1 MNKCIIGIL
10 PSYYCENENPYSEYY
25 KYNCIFARKLLEAG
39 GVPVGMM
46 FNGNK
51 LDYKVLDLYDG
62 FLITGGNK
70 INDFVY
76 EILYYAYENNK
87 PVLGICMGA
96 ESIDVFSLLLD
107 SIEKNGGEVT
117 REKVETYYKTIK
129 EKYGSALR
137 RLDPGNIHNNYII
150 DGNIEEA
157 KHEITIA
164 SNTIASKIF
173 PDKIL
178 VPSMHNYDFHAVGSH
193 FKVSAKASDGVC
205 EIIECVDPN
214 KFIFG
219 VHFHPELIKTEVFNY
234 FIDRVKNSE

>member
-1 MNKCIIGIL
+1 MKKNSIKFKTLFYLIL
-10 PSYYCENENPYSEYY
+10 FSVLILALLWIVQVQFLSVFYE
-25 KYNCIFARKLLEAG
+25 KYQIASIKNVA
-39 GVPVGMM
+39 
-46 FNGNK
+46 
-51 LDYKVLDLYDG
+51 
-62 FLITGGNK
+62 NK
-70 INDFVY
+70 IVTNQSDNFAI
-76 EILYYAYENNK
+76 ENYAYENNK

-117 REKVETYYKTIK
+117 REKVGTYYKTIK
-129 EKYGSALR
+129 EKYGSTLR
-137 RLDPGNIHNNYII
+137 RLDPGNIHNNNII
-150 DGNIEEA
+150 DGNIEA
-157 KHEITIA
+157 TKHEITIV

-193 FKVSAKASDGVC
+193 FKVSAKASDGVS

-234 FIDRVKNSE
+234 FIDRVKNS

>member
-1 MNKCIIGIL
+1 MKEKNNTFNDIITTRGVVMNKCIIGIL

-87 PVLGICMGA
+87 TGFRYL
-96 ESIDVFSLLLD
+96 
-107 SIEKNGGEVT
+107 
-117 REKVETYYKTIK
+117 
-129 EKYGSALR
+129 YGS
-137 RLDPGNIHNNYII
+137 
-150 DGNIEEA
+150 
-157 KHEITIA
+157 
-164 SNTIASKIF
+164 
-173 PDKIL
+173 
-178 VPSMHNYDFHAVGSH
+178 
-193 FKVSAKASDGVC
+193 
-205 EIIECVDPN
+205 
-214 KFIFG
+214 
-219 VHFHPELIKTEVFNY
+219 
-234 FIDRVKNSE
+234 

>member
-1 MNKCIIGIL
+1 MNKCVIGIL
-10 PSYYCENENPYSEYY
+10 PSYYCENGNPYSEYY

-39 GVPVGMM
+39 CIPVGMM

-51 LDYKVLDLYDG
+51 LDYNVLDLYDG

-76 EILYYAYENNK
+76 EILYYAYKNNK

-96 ESIDVFSLLLD
+96 ESIDIFSLLLD
-107 SIEKNGGEVT
+107 LIEKDGGEII
-117 REKVETYYKTIK
+117 REKVENYYKSLK

-137 RLDPGNIHNNYII
+137 RLDSGNMHNNNII
-150 DGNIEEA
+150 DGNVEA
-157 KHEITIA
+157 TKHEITIDP
-164 SNTIASKIF
+164 NTIASRIF
-173 PDKIL
+173 PDKLL

-193 FKVSAKASDGVC
+193 FKVSARASDGVS
-205 EIIECVDPN
+205 EIIECTDLD

-219 VHFHPELIKTEVFNY
+219 VHFHPELIKTDVFDY
-234 FIDRVKNSE
+234 FINYIKHNN

>member
-1 MNKCIIGIL
+1 MLMKTI
-10 PSYYCENENPYSEYY
+10 
-25 KYNCIFARKLLEAG
+25 
-39 GVPVGMM
+39 
-46 FNGNK
+46 
-51 LDYKVLDLYDG
+51 
-62 FLITGGNK
+62 
-70 INDFVY
+70 
-76 EILYYAYENNK
+76 K

-137 RLDPGNIHNNYII
+137 RLDPGNIHNNNII
-150 DGNIEEA
+150 DGNIEA
-157 KHEITIA
+157 TKHEITIV

-193 FKVSAKASDGVC
+193 FKVSAKASDGVS

-214 KFIFG
+214 KFILEFT
-219 VHFHPELIKTEVFNY
+219 FIQNLLKQRCSIILLIV
-234 FIDRVKNSE
+234 